1 MHGKSQVD
9 LLCQALKK
17 RVAVVGVG
25 NEMRG
30 DDAVGCYVARRL
42 EGVEDILVIEAGD
55 VPENYI
61 GLLRE
66 YKPECIV
73 FIDAVDVGADAGSVV
88 IASADE
94 LSSSVVVST
103 HGMPLKLL
111 SDYLR
116 REIGA
121 EVMLV
126 GIQVGKTAFNLPMS
140 KEVRDAAEAVV
151 ELICSTR
158 LAIKA

>member
-1 MHGKSQVD
+1 M
-9 LLCQALKK
+9 LCRALRMKL
-17 RVAVVGVG
+17 AVVGVG

-42 EGVEDILVIEAGD
+42 EGVEGILVIEAGD

-61 GLLRE
+61 GLLCE

-73 FIDAVDVGADAGSVV
+73 FVDAVDVGADVGSVV
-88 IASADE
+88 IAGADE
-94 LSSSVVVST
+94 LSSFAVVST

-111 SDYLR
+111 SGYLR

-121 EVMLV
+121 EVMLI
-126 GIQVGKTAFNLPMS
+126 GIQVGKTAFNAPMS
-140 KEVRDAAEAVV
+140 KEVREAAEAVV
-151 ELICSTR
+151 ELIRSLRLTTR
-158 LAIKA
+158 A